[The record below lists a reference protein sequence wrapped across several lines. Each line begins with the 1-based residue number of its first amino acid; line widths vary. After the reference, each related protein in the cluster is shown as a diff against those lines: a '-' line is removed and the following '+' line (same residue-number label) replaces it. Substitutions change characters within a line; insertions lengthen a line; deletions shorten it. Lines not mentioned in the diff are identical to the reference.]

1 MTTAFWIAIGIY
13 IISIIFLKIIYHVKR
28 NILLTMAMWC
38 MLAGI
43 LFLVQPF
50 SAFLFH
56 YGISVLGYGLLW
68 WNIANNSK
76 LDEVKQG

>member
-1 MTTAFWIAIGIY
+1 MTTAFWISIGIY
-13 IISIIFLKIIYHVKR
+13 IISIVLMKIIFHIKR
-28 NILLTMAMWC
+28 NTLLTMAMWT

-43 LFLVQPF
+43 LFLVQPL

-56 YGISVLGYGLLW
+56 YGIAVLGFGLLW

-76 LDEVKQG
+76 PDKVNKN